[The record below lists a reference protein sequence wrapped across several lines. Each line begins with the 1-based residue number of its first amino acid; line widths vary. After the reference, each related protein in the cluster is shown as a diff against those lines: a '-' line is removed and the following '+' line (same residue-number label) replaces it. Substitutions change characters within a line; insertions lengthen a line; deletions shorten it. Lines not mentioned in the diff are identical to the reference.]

1 VTKIFDK
8 YWGLLEYK
16 LRWSLTFKGWGLL
29 IVAIVGT
36 GSLFTS
42 QIHSFLAYNN
52 PLKSADIL
60 VVEGWLEDNAL
71 TGAITEFYD
80 GNYQLLI
87 TTGLPLERGAYLSE
101 YKTFAEL
108 AAASLIAM
116 GFDRDKLIV
125 IPAPKVIVN
134 RTRASAISV
143 RDWLKTSPQK
153 YTSLNIYSDDVH
165 TRRTSSIY
173 RKVFDR
179 EIKIGSIAASTSS
192 YNSQAWWRESE
203 GVRRIISETIAYIYA
218 LFFN

>member
-1 VTKIFDK
+1 VTKFSDK
-8 YWGLLEYK
+8 YWGLLEYR

-29 IVAIVGT
+29 IISIVGA
-36 GSLFTS
+36 GLILMS

-52 PLKSADIL
+52 PLKFAEIL
-60 VVEGWLEDNAL
+60 VVEGWLEDEAL
-71 TGAITEFYD
+71 KSAIAEFHN

-116 GFDRDKLIV
+116 GFDRNKLIV
-125 IPAPKVIVN
+125 IPTPKVVVN
-134 RTRASAISV
+134 RTLASAISV
-143 RDWLKTSPQK
+143 RDWLKTFPNK
-153 YTSLNIYSDDVH
+153 YTSFNIYSDDVH
-165 TRRTSSIY
+165 TRRSSCIY

-179 EIKIGSIAASTSS
+179 EIKIGAIAASTSS
-192 YNSQAWWRESE
+192 YNPQTWWRESE
-203 GVRRIISETIAYIYA
+203 GVRRIISETIAYLYA

>member
-1 VTKIFDK
+1 VTKISDK
-8 YWGLLEYK
+8 YWGLLEYR
-16 LRWSLTFKGWGLL
+16 LRWSLTLKGWGLL
-29 IVAIVGT
+29 IIAIVLAGL
-36 GSLFTS
+36 LFIS

-60 VVEGWLEDNAL
+60 VVEGWLEDEAL
-71 TGAITEFYD
+71 ERAIAEFYD

-116 GFDRDKLIV
+116 GFDRNKLIV
-125 IPAPKVIVN
+125 IPTPKVIVN
-134 RTRASAISV
+134 RTLASAISV
-143 RDWLKTSPQK
+143 RDWLKTSPHK
-153 YTSLNIYSDDVH
+153 YTSFNIYSDDVH

-179 EIKIGSIAASTSS
+179 EIKIGSIASYTSS
-192 YNSQAWWRESE
+192 YNPQTWWQESE